1 MFLFSGTFFPLSLL
15 PEFVRYFALAV
26 LPLTHVV
33 IIVRSLTLDQSNPM
47 IFASF
52 AWIFIVTLIFF
63 VLSVNLMKKKLI
75 V

>member
-15 PEFVRYFALAV
+15 PVSIQYLAIAV

-33 IIVRSLTLDQSNPM
+33 IIARSLTLATPHPLM
-47 IFASF
+47 LLGFVWIILAS
-52 AWIFIVTLIFF
+52 VVFF
-63 VLSVNLMKKKLI
+63 LLSVNLMKRRLI